1 MVPDGATA
9 GAAAAGA
16 ARRLQQ
22 HISEQQSIA
31 ERSLSALRQLQK
43 TEPEPEP
50 EPEPAAAAEAPPAHA
65 SAAVW
70 CVVILFLL
78 LALVASAAYGVV
90 RAPFLAQPVV
100 RHEPRVLCWA
110 VRVAMGRSSHTAL
123 HARGARPWCTPVVH
137 VNASLV

>member
-43 TEPEPEP
+43 TEPEP

-100 RHEPRVLCWA
+100 RHEPGHCA
-110 VRVAMGRSSHTAL
+110 G
-123 HARGARPWCTPVVH
+123 P
-137 VNASLV
+137 